1 MNDRWTVQ
9 LNSVSDKPPR
19 TLPPPPP
26 PLSIPSYHPGV
37 KRVSALLLF
46 FFIFKRPAR
55 HTIYRQDANV
65 LEMQPGLQER
75 VGT

>member
-1 MNDRWTVQ
+1 MKG
-9 LNSVSDKPPR
+9 SVKLGFRQTTEDPTS
-19 TLPPPPP
+19 PPPP
-26 PLSIPSYHPGV
+26 PLNSLVPPWCKKSLGFV
-37 KRVSALLLF
+37 VVF

-75 VGT
+75 VET

>member
-1 MNDRWTVQ
+1 MKG
-9 LNSVSDKPPR
+9 SVKLGFRQTTEDPTS
-19 TLPPPPP
+19 PPP
-26 PLSIPSYHPGV
+26 PLNSLVPPWCKKSLGFV
-37 KRVSALLLF
+37 VF

-75 VGT
+75 VET